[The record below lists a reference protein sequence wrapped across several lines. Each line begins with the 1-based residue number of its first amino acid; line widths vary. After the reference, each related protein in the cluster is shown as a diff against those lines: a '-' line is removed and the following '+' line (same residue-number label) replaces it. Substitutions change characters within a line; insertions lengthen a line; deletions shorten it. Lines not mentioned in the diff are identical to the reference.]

1 MLVFIIRRLGQ
12 GALVVSVMAGV
23 VFLAMYAV
31 GNPVD
36 VLAPPDATD
45 ADKLMIARELGIDR
59 PLWDQFFIFIG
70 NALHGDL
77 GKSFVFNEP
86 TLQLI
91 LQRLPATL
99 ELAITALTLA
109 IAIGIPLGLYA
120 GLTPESWLSR
130 SIMSGSILGFSLP
143 NFWIGMMLIL
153 LFSVQLKWLPAGGRG
168 ETVNVLGIPVSFLTW
183 DGLRHLLL
191 PALTMSIYKAAL
203 IIRLVRA
210 ATRETVMQEYI
221 RFARAKGLS
230 RQRIVLVHILKN
242 IMLPVVTVIG
252 LEFGSILA
260 FAVVTESVFAYPG
273 MGKLLIDSINH
284 LDRPVVVA
292 YLMFTALL
300 FVLINFVVDLV
311 YAVIDPRVS
320 LVEAKG

>member
-1 MLVFIIRRLGQ
+1 MLVYIIRRLGQ
-12 GALVVSVMAGV
+12 GALVVSVMASV

-36 VLAPPDATD
+36 VLAPPDASD
-45 ADKLMIARELGIDR
+45 AEKLLIARELGLDK
-59 PLWDQFFIFIG
+59 PLWDQFFVFIG

-77 GKSFVFNEP
+77 GKSFVYNEP

-99 ELAITALTLA
+99 ELAVTALTLA

-120 GLTPESWLSR
+120 GLKSESWFSR
-130 SIMSGSILGFSLP
+130 IVMSGSILGFSLP

-168 ETVNVLGIPVSFLTW
+168 ETVNILGVPLSFLTW

-203 IIRLVRA
+203 IVRLVRA
-210 ATRETVMQEYI
+210 ATRETVMQEYV

-252 LEFGSILA
+252 LEFGAILA

-292 YLMFTALL
+292 YLMFTAFL
-300 FVLINFVVDLV
+300 FVIINFVVDLI